1 LVHGRLTAEYLDKL
15 GHLGQSLRPMSEVPA
30 PVESDQLAPVPA
42 RLSDGPGSARAQ
54 ARPTEVSLPPLRWWH
69 FLLFAVIYLYAFPY
83 FDRLRN
89 ANEMPRILMTKAIV
103 DRGVLNID
111 RGMNELQSV
120 SDTSVAPSGHR
131 YPNKAPG
138 PSFLAVPVY
147 GVCKLLGLK
156 SLRTVTWAFRA
167 TVVTVPALLFLP
179 LFYRF
184 SRRFT
189 VSEQARRVALV
200 AFALGS
206 QAFPYALLFMSH
218 ALATAFLGVGFVAAV
233 RLVRDRAQ
241 RWYRAALLSG
251 FACAMAVMMDYQS
264 VMAATVIGLYVLIRG
279 SGRVRNV
286 AWMAA
291 GALPPAAILAVYQKV
306 AFGSFARTGYD
317 FGVDPSTKSGFMG
330 IIGFN
335 KAALTST
342 FIMPSNG
349 ILVLAPWVLL
359 ALVGGVAIARSRAAR
374 THQGAEAVVCAV
386 IGIAYLLFLSSLL
399 PYMARGGWCVGP
411 RYMTVAMPFVAWLA
425 AVGMQAAERWAA
437 TRVLALSLVVA
448 SATIFVVGGT
458 TFPHW
463 PDRLLNPLYDLV
475 FPLLWRGYAVHSL
488 GTAAGLR
495 GIAAILPLYLFA
507 FFSVMWLL
515 GLLQRRSLLTVAMVC
530 GLASV
535 FVLGH
540 RAFPMTDLT
549 KVNPW
554 PMIQF
559 IWEPPRR

>member
-1 LVHGRLTAEYLDKL
+1 MSESPAPNESDRLVLAPS
-15 GHLGQSLRPMSEVPA
+15 HLGDEA
-30 PVESDQLAPVPA
+30 
-42 RLSDGPGSARAQ
+42 GSARPP
-54 ARPTEVSLPPLRWWH
+54 ARPMEASLPSLRWWH

-111 RGMNELQSV
+111 ASMGELQSI
-120 SDTSVAPSGHR
+120 SDTSVAPNRHR

-147 GVCKLLGLK
+147 ALCKLFGAT
-156 SLRTVTWAFRA
+156 SLRSVTWAFRV
-167 TVVTVPALLFLP
+167 TVVTIPALFFLP

-189 VSEQARRVALV
+189 VSETARRAALV

-218 ALATAFLGVGFVAAV
+218 ALATAFLGLAFVAAV
-233 RLVRDRAQ
+233 RLARDNTR
-241 RWYRAALLSG
+241 RWHRAAVLAG

-264 VMAATVIGLYVLIRG
+264 VMAATVIGLYVLFR
-279 SGRVRNV
+279 SSMRLRNTF
-286 AWMAA
+286 WMAL
-291 GALPPAAILAVYQKV
+291 GAVPPAAILAIYQKV
-306 AFGSFARTGYD
+306 AFGSFMRTGYD
-317 FGVDPSTKSGFMG
+317 FGVDQSTKNGFMG
-330 IIGFN
+330 IIGIN

-342 FIMPSNG
+342 FILPSNG

-359 ALVGGVAIARSRAAR
+359 ALVGGIVVARKREARRR
-374 THQGAEAVVCAV
+374 MGAEATVCATV
-386 IGIAYLLFLSSLL
+386 GIAYLLFLSSLL

-425 AVGMQAAERWAA
+425 AVGMQAAERWTA
-437 TRVLALSLVVA
+437 TRVLALALVVA

-463 PDRLLNPLYDLV
+463 PDRLDNPLYDLV
-475 FPLLWRGYAVHSL
+475 FPLLGRGYAVHSL
-488 GTAAGLR
+488 GTLVGLQ
-495 GIAAILPLYLFA
+495 GIAAILPLYLFTLLA
-507 FFSVMWLL
+507 MLWLL
-515 GLLQRRSLLTVAMVC
+515 GLLRRRSLPMLAMVC
-530 GLASV
+530 GMAAMIV
-535 FVLGH
+535 IGH
-540 RAFPMTDLT
+540 RAFPRTDPN
-549 KVNPW
+549 KMSPW
-554 PMIQF
+554 PMVHSV
-559 IWEPPRR
+559 WEPRHR

>member
-1 LVHGRLTAEYLDKL
+1 
-15 GHLGQSLRPMSEVPA
+15 MSEVPA
-30 PVESDQLAPVPA
+30 PGESPWLAPGHDHLDAEVEEA
-42 RLSDGPGSARAQ
+42 RGPV
-54 ARPTEVSLPPLRWWH
+54 RPPEDTLPSLRWWH
-69 FLLFAVIYLYAFPY
+69 FLFFAVIYLYAFPY

-111 RGMNELQSV
+111 QQMGDLSSI
-120 SDTSVAPSGHR
+120 SDTSVAPNGHH

-147 GVCKLLGLK
+147 AVCKALGFT
-156 SLRTVTWAFRA
+156 SLRTLTWAFRVV
-167 TVVTVPALLFLP
+167 VVTLPALFFLP

-189 VSEQARRVALV
+189 VSEQARRAALV

-218 ALATAFLGVGFVAAV
+218 ALATAFLGVGFITAV
-233 RLVRDRAQ
+233 RLVRDKTLVWR
-241 RWYRAALLSG
+241 RAALVSG

-264 VMAATVIGLYVLIRG
+264 VMAATVIGLYVLFCG
-279 SGRVRNV
+279 SARVRNV
-286 AWMAA
+286 AWMAV
-291 GALPPAAILAVYQKV
+291 GALPPAVALAIYQKV

-317 FGVDPSTKSGFMG
+317 FGVDQSTKSGFMG
-330 IIGFN
+330 MIGFN

-342 FIMPSNG
+342 FILPSNG

-359 ALVGGVAIARSRAAR
+359 ALVGGIAIARKGNLRR
-374 THQGAEAVVCAV
+374 HLGAEAVVCGA

-425 AVGMQAAERWAA
+425 AAGVQAAARWKV
-437 TRVLALSLVVA
+437 TKVLSLALIVA
-448 SATIFVVGGT
+448 SVVVFVVGGT

-463 PDRLLNPLYDLV
+463 PDRLDNPLNDLI
-475 FPLLWRGYAVHSL
+475 FPLLGRGYAVHSF
-488 GTAAGLR
+488 GTAMGLQ
-495 GIAAILPLYLFA
+495 GLAAILPLYLFA
-507 FFSVMWLL
+507 IAAVAWLL
-515 GLLQRRSLLTVAMVC
+515 GFWRRRSLPMAAMVF
-530 GLASV
+530 GLAGLIV
-535 FVLGH
+535 VGH
-540 RAFPMTDLT
+540 RAFPRTDPN
-549 KVNPW
+549 KVSPW
-554 PMIQF
+554 PMVHS
-559 IWEPPRR
+559 IWEPRHR

>member
-1 LVHGRLTAEYLDKL
+1 
-15 GHLGQSLRPMSEVPA
+15 MSEVPA
-30 PVESDQLAPVPA
+30 PGESDQLVPVYSRLDDEAGTARLPA
-42 RLSDGPGSARAQ
+42 RLP
-54 ARPTEVSLPPLRWWH
+54 ARPTEGSLPSLRWWH
-69 FLLFAVIYLYAFPY
+69 FLVFAVIYLYAFPY

-103 DRGVLNID
+103 DRGVFNID
-111 RGMNELQSV
+111 PSMGELQSI
-120 SDTSVAPSGHR
+120 SDTSVAPNGHR

-147 GVCKLLGLK
+147 ALCKLLGAT
-156 SLRTVTWAFRA
+156 SLRSVTWAFRV
-167 TVVTVPALLFLP
+167 TVVTLPALFFLP

-189 VSEQARRVALV
+189 VSESARRAALI

-218 ALATAFLGVGFVAAV
+218 ALATVFLGIAFLAAV
-233 RLVRDRAQ
+233 RLVRDNTQHWHRVAVL
-241 RWYRAALLSG
+241 AG

-264 VMAATVIGLYVLIRG
+264 VMAATVIGLYVLARSSKRIR
-279 SGRVRNV
+279 NTI
-286 AWMAA
+286 WMAA
-291 GALPPAAILAVYQKV
+291 GALPPAVVLAIYQKV
-306 AFGSFARTGYD
+306 AFGSFTRTGYD
-317 FGVDPSTKSGFMG
+317 FGVDQSTKSGFMG

-342 FIMPSNG
+342 FILPSNG

-359 ALVGGVAIARSRAAR
+359 ALVGGIAIARKREAR
-374 THQGAEAVVCAV
+374 RRMGAEATVCAT

-425 AVGMQAAERWAA
+425 AVGLQAAERWTA
-437 TRVLALSLVVA
+437 TRVLALALVVA

-463 PDRLLNPLYDLV
+463 PDRLDSPLYDLV

-488 GTAAGLR
+488 GTLVGLY
-495 GIAAILPLYLFA
+495 GVAAILPLYLFTLV
-507 FFSVMWLL
+507 SMLWLL
-515 GLLQRRSLLTVAMVC
+515 GLLRRRSLPTLVMVC
-530 GLASV
+530 GLAALIV
-535 FVLGH
+535 IGH
-540 RAFPMTDLT
+540 RAFPRTDPN
-549 KVNPW
+549 KVSPW
-554 PMIQF
+554 PMVHT
-559 IWEPPRR
+559 IWEPRRG

>member
-1 LVHGRLTAEYLDKL
+1 
-15 GHLGQSLRPMSEVPA
+15 MSEVPA
-30 PVESDQLAPVPA
+30 PGESHWLAPVPF
-42 RLSDGPGSARAQ
+42 RLDHEAGEPR
-54 ARPTEVSLPPLRWWH
+54 LPLPAPPDTLPALRWWH

-111 RGMNELQSV
+111 PQMNELQSI
-120 SDTSVAPSGHR
+120 SDTSVAPSGHH

-138 PSFLAVPVY
+138 PSFLAIPIY
-147 GVCKLLGLK
+147 ALCKLVGAT
-156 SLRTVTWAFRA
+156 SLRAVTWAFRV
-167 TVVTVPALLFLP
+167 TVVTIPALFFLP

-189 VSEQARRVALV
+189 VSEQARRAALI

-218 ALATAFLGVGFVAAV
+218 ALATAFLGLGFVAAV
-233 RLVRDRAQ
+233 RLVRDKTL
-241 RWYRAALLSG
+241 RWHRAAVLSG

-264 VMAATVIGLYVLIRG
+264 VMAATVIGLYVLLRG
-279 SGRVRNV
+279 SNRIRNV
-286 AWMAA
+286 VWMAV

-306 AFGSFARTGYD
+306 AFGSFTRTGYD
-317 FGVDPSTKSGFMG
+317 FGVDQSTKNGFMG
-330 IIGFN
+330 MVGFN

-342 FIMPSNG
+342 FILPSNG

-359 ALVGGVAIARSRAAR
+359 ALLGGIAIARKRETRAR
-374 THQGAEAVVCAV
+374 MGAEAAVCAAV
-386 IGIAYLLFLSSLL
+386 GVAYLLFLSSLL

-425 AVGMQAAERWAA
+425 AAGMQAAERWTA
-437 TRVLALSLVVA
+437 TKVLALALVVA

-463 PDRLLNPLYDLV
+463 PDRLDNPLYDLI
-475 FPLLWRGYAVHSL
+475 FPLLRRGYAVHSL
-488 GTAAGLR
+488 GTAVGLQ
-495 GIAAILPLYLFA
+495 GLAAIVPLYA
-507 FFSVMWLL
+507 FTLVAMLWLL
-515 GLLQRRSLLTVAMVC
+515 GLLRRRSLPMLAMVC
-530 GLASV
+530 GLAAMI
-535 FVLGH
+535 VLGH
-540 RAFPMTDLT
+540 RAFPRTDPN
-549 KVNPW
+549 KISPW
-554 PMIQF
+554 PMVHSV
-559 IWEPPRR
+559 WEPRHR